1 MNRTE
6 STEPGTGTEVS
17 SEVAFANFAD
27 FANDATRRYVAPPL
41 IMSLSLS
48 GAVVASF
55 LALATP
61 FDGEL
66 GATFQPIVE
75 RFLGNGFSRT
85 ILILFLAAA
94 VYGLL
99 QMIGIAIDCRRLR
112 SMGQTGNPR
121 RRSSWLARLLA
132 RLAGRGQPAKV
143 EWPDAIPGDLH
154 DFADRYRLRRQHYL
168 QRFADRYCLQRQH
181 YVELGMLPLRFAA
194 WALPLLGFIG
204 TVVGVASSIGG
215 LEVVIAT
222 GPGGQPTEGLMTVLG
237 GLRFAFDT
245 TLLGL
250 LAVIPVMVLQMFL
263 GGRESVVTEEG
274 RRRVFTLL
282 SEAAPGLP
290 DN

>member
-1 MNRTE
+1 MSQTE
-6 STEPGTGTEVS
+6 PAEPGTGVEAS
-17 SEVAFANFAD
+17 SEVAFANFAN
-27 FANDATRRYVAPPL
+27 AATRRYVAPPL
-41 IMSLSLS
+41 IISLSLS

-55 LALATP
+55 LALAVP

-66 GATFQPIVE
+66 GAMFQPIVE

-99 QMIGIAIDCRRLR
+99 QMIGIAVDRNRLR
-112 SMGQTGNPR
+112 SMGQAGSPR
-121 RRSSWLARLLA
+121 RRTSWLAL
-132 RLAGRGQPAKV
+132 LAGRPA
-143 EWPDAIPGDLH
+143 EAAWAGAIPGDLH
-154 DFADRYRLRRQHYL
+154 DFADRYR
-168 QRFADRYCLQRQH
+168 LQRQH

-237 GLRFAFDT
+237 GLQFAFDT

-274 RRRVFTLL
+274 GRRVFTLL
-282 SEAAPGLP
+282 NEAAPGLP
-290 DN
+290 GG

>member
-6 STEPGTGTEVS
+6 STEPGTGTEAS

-27 FANDATRRYVAPPL
+27 FANDATRRYIAPPL

-48 GAVVASF
+48 GSVVASF

-66 GATFQPIVE
+66 GAMFQPIVE

-99 QMIGIAIDCRRLR
+99 QMIGIAIDRRRLR

-143 EWPDAIPGDLH
+143 EWPDAIPDDLH
-154 DFADRYRLRRQHYL
+154 D
-168 QRFADRYCLQRQH
+168 FADRYCLQRQH
-181 YVELGMLPLRFAA
+181 YAELGMLPLRFAT